1 MMWVIVI
8 ILLLFLIYASANI
21 RSGIYLK
28 TISRLNTREKQ
39 LVLTFDD
46 GPHAGVTP
54 QILAILAKHNI
65 QAVFFCK
72 GKSIESQPDLV
83 RKIIAGG
90 HLIGNHTMNH
100 SPWFPFYP
108 ASKMKKE
115 IADCQVLIDSL
126 YRGKTARLFRP
137 PFGVTNP
144 NLKTALKDS
153 GYQVIGWDI
162 RSLDTTKL
170 PSGFLFKRIIRRI
183 KPGSILLFHDTM
195 PQTPEIL
202 ERVIDFASE
211 NGFSFVSTNKNINR

>member
-1 MMWVIVI
+1 MMWIIII

-21 RSGIYLK
+21 RSGIYVK

-54 QILAILAKHNI
+54 RILAILAEHNI
-65 QAVFFCK
+65 RAVFFCK
-72 GKSIESQPDLV
+72 GKSIENQPDLV
-83 RKIIAGG
+83 RRIIAGG
-90 HLIGNHTMNH
+90 HRIGNHTMNH
-100 SPWFPFYP
+100 SPWFPFYSSP
-108 ASKMKKE
+108 KMKKE
-115 IADCQVLIDSL
+115 IADCQALIDSFPQVETN
-126 YRGKTARLFRP
+126 RIFRP

-170 PSGFLFKRIIRRI
+170 PPGFLFKRIIRRI
-183 KPGSILLFHDTM
+183 KPGSIFLFHDTM

-202 ERVIDFASE
+202 ERVINFASE